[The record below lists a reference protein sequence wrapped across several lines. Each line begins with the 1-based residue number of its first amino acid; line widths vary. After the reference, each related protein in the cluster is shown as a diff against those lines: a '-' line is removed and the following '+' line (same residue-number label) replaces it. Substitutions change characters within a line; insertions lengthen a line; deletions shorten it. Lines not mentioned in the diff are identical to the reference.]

1 MDGGHIAL
9 PDGRAI
15 PRAVVRFAAS
25 RSGGP
30 GGQHVNTTS
39 TRVEVRVALEDLPL
53 TDAERQLVRERLA
66 TRIGADDE
74 LRVVASGERSQ
85 LQNRLAAE
93 RRLADLV
100 GGAIRRAT
108 PRVPTRPSRAAKA
121 RRLAD
126 KAHRAQRKAQRRS
139 RPDPSGD

>member
-1 MDGGHIAL
+1 MDDGEIRL
-9 PDGRAI
+9 PDGRGI
-15 PRAVVRFAAS
+15 PRAAVRFSAS

-39 TRVEVRVALEDLPL
+39 TRVEVRIAVEDLPISP
-53 TDAERQLVRERLA
+53 AERDLVRERLA
-66 TRIGADDE
+66 SRIGADDE

-100 GGAIRRAT
+100 GGAIRRVT
-108 PRVPTRPSRAAKA
+108 PRVPTRPSRAARA

-126 KAHRAQRKAQRRS
+126 KAHQARRKAQRRS
-139 RPDPSGD
+139 RPDPSAD